1 MFLHQKFLSKV
12 LRMSPNLKHC
22 ELKSEMT
29 GVLKLWQLS
38 TTKGVEVVVPVVVV
52 VKEEVA
58 FIVVKAAQVVVVEE
72 IVKINL
78 TQTPVPEVAQ
88 QEAVQGHTPATRPP
102 GMLTCPRSRPA
113 SAIGLMESQLISVL
127 NPGPAPG
134 SSSTPRHLTTNE
146 GLTSS
151 N

>member
-1 MFLHQKFLSKV
+1 MK
-12 LRMSPNLKHC
+12 P
-22 ELKSEMT
+22 
-29 GVLKLWQLS
+29 WQLS
-38 TTKGVEVVVPVVVV
+38 TTKGVEVVVQVVVV

-58 FIVVKAAQVVVVEE
+58 LIVVKAAQVVVVEE
-72 IVKINL
+72 IVKISPTL
-78 TQTPVPEVAQ
+78 TPVPEVAQ

-102 GMLTCPRSRPA
+102 GMLTCPRSRPV
-113 SAIGLMESQLISVL
+113 SAIGPTGSLLIFVL

>member
-1 MFLHQKFLSKV
+1 MTPPLRQV
-12 LRMSPNLKHC
+12 LTRQVFTS
-22 ELKSEMT
+22 T
-29 GVLKLWQLS
+29 GLAQTPEARVKPWQLS
-38 TTKGVEVVVPVVVV
+38 TTKGVEVVVQVVVV

-58 FIVVKAAQVVVVEE
+58 LIVVKAVVVEE
-72 IVKINL
+72 IVKISPTL
-78 TQTPVPEVAQ
+78 TPVPEVAQ
-88 QEAVQGHTPATRPP
+88 QEVVQGHTPATRPP
-102 GMLTCPRSRPA
+102 GMLTCPHSRPV
-113 SAIGLMESQLISVL
+113 SAIGPTGSLLISVL